1 MKRRTIVVRKH
12 MSFFA
17 KAALGLVSCSASMA
31 TAQTAPPLGQAGSFA
46 VLGAS
51 AVTNTGPTVV
61 TGDLGIWPSTAS
73 SITGFPPGIV
83 NGATHP
89 GDAVAQQAQT
99 DVTAA
104 YNDLAGQACNPGNVL
119 TGIDLGGLTLT
130 PGVYCFSTSAQLTGT
145 LTLDAQGNSAAVFV
159 FQIGTTLTT
168 ASGSRVLVIN
178 NGSSCNV
185 FWQIGS
191 SATLGTTT
199 AFAGNILALAS
210 ITLNTGAVAPGRA
223 LARTGAVTLDTNGVG
238 GCSGPGGGVIQP
250 GAALTPTLSQWALIA
265 LTLLIAFGGY
275 IAMRGRNV

>member
-1 MKRRTIVVRKH
+1 MVFCNASLVV
-12 MSFFA
+12 
-17 KAALGLVSCSASMA
+17 
-31 TAQTAPPLGQAGSFA
+31 AQTAPPLGQAGSFA

-61 TGDLGIWPSTAS
+61 TGDLGIWPNTAS

-104 YNDLAGQACNPGNVL
+104 YNNLAGQACSTGNDL
-119 TGIDLGGLTLT
+119 TGTDLGGLTLT

-159 FQIGTTLTT
+159 FQIGSTLTT
-168 ASGSRVLVIN
+168 ASASRVLVIN
-178 NGSSCNV
+178 GGSSCNV

-199 AFAGNILALAS
+199 AFAGNILALAD
-210 ITLNTGAVAPGRA
+210 ITLNTGVVAPGRA

-238 GCSGPGGGVIQP
+238 GCSSAGGVLP
-250 GAALTPTLSQWALIA
+250 GSAALTPALSYWALIG
-265 LTLLIAFGGY
+265 LTLLIALVGFVA
-275 IAMRGRNV
+275 IRREDS

>member
-1 MKRRTIVVRKH
+1 MVGRCVGFLAKTALAMVFCNASLVV
-12 MSFFA
+12 
-17 KAALGLVSCSASMA
+17 
-31 TAQTAPPLGQAGSFA
+31 AQTAPPLGQAGSFA

-61 TGDLGIWPSTAS
+61 TGDLGIWPNTAS

-104 YNDLAGQACNPGNVL
+104 YNNLAGQACSTGNDL
-119 TGIDLGGLTLT
+119 TGTDLGGLTLT

-159 FQIGTTLTT
+159 FQIGSTLTT
-168 ASGSRVLVIN
+168 ASASRVLVIN
-178 NGSSCNV
+178 GGSSCNV

-199 AFAGNILALAS
+199 AFAGNILALAD
-210 ITLNTGAVAPGRA
+210 ITLNTGVVAPGRA

-238 GCSGPGGGVIQP
+238 GCSSAGGVLP
-250 GAALTPTLSQWALIA
+250 GSAALTPALSYWALIG
-265 LTLLIAFGGY
+265 LTLLIALVGFVA
-275 IAMRGRNV
+275 IRREDS

>member
-1 MKRRTIVVRKH
+1 MVCKNVI
-12 MSFFA
+12 FFA
-17 KAALGLVSCSASMA
+17 KSALAMAFCSASMVI
-31 TAQTAPPLGQAGSFA
+31 AQTAPPLGQAGSFA

-73 SITGFPPGIV
+73 SITGFPPGTVI
-83 NGATHP
+83 GATHP
-89 GDAVAQQAQT
+89 ADAVAQQAQT

-104 YNDLAGQACNPGNVL
+104 YNNLAGQACSPSNVL

-145 LTLDAQGNSAAVFV
+145 LTLDAKGNSAAVFV
-159 FQIGTTLTT
+159 FQIGSTLTT
-168 ASGSRVLVIN
+168 ASASRVLVIN
-178 NGSSCNV
+178 GGSSCNV

-191 SATLGTTT
+191 SAILGTTT

-210 ITLNTGAVAPGRA
+210 ITLNTGVVAPGRA

-238 GCSGPGGGVIQP
+238 GCSSAGGVLP
-250 GAALTPTLSQWALIA
+250 GSAALTPALSQWALIA
-265 LTLLIAFGGY
+265 LTLLIASVGFM
-275 IAMRGRNV
+275 AMRRRDG

>member
-1 MKRRTIVVRKH
+1 VVCKNAIF
-12 MSFFA
+12 SA
-17 KAALGLVSCSASMA
+17 KLALAMVLCSASVA
-31 TAQTAPPLGQAGSFA
+31 LAQTAPALGQAGGFA

-61 TGDLGIWPSTAS
+61 TGDLGIWPNTAS
-73 SITGFPPGIV
+73 SITGFPPGTVI
-83 NGATHP
+83 GATHS

-99 DVTAA
+99 DVTTA
-104 YNDLAGQACNPGNVL
+104 YNNLAGQACSPGNVL

-159 FQIGTTLTT
+159 FQIGSTLTT
-168 ASGSRVLVIN
+168 ASASRVLVIN
-178 NGSSCNV
+178 GGSSCNV

-210 ITLNTGAVAPGRA
+210 ITLNTGVVAPGRV
-223 LARTGAVTLDTNGVG
+223 LARTGAVTLDSNGVG
-238 GCSGPGGGVIQP
+238 GCSSAGAVLPGS
-250 GAALTPTLSQWALIA
+250 AALTPALSQWALIA
-265 LTLLIAFGGY
+265 LTLLIAAVGF
-275 IAMRGRNV
+275 IAMRRADS

>member
-1 MKRRTIVVRKH
+1 MTVR
-12 MSFFA
+12 FA
-17 KAALGLVSCSASMA
+17 SLVAKTALAVAFCAPSIAL
-31 TAQTAPPLGQAGSFA
+31 AQTAPPLGQAGSFA

-51 AVTNTGPTVV
+51 AVTNTGPTVL
-61 TGDLGIWPSTAS
+61 TGDLGIWANTTS

-83 NGATHP
+83 NGATHSA
-89 GDAVAQQAQT
+89 DAVAQQAQT

-104 YNDLAGQACNPGNVL
+104 YNNLAGQACSQANTL

-130 PGVYCFSTSAQLTGT
+130 PGVYCFSTSAQLTGA

-159 FQIGTTLTT
+159 FQVGSTLTT
-168 ASGSRVLVIN
+168 ASGSRVVLT
-178 NGSSCNV
+178 NGASACNV
-185 FWQIGS
+185 FWQVGS

-238 GCSGPGGGVIQP
+238 GCSSPGGGVIQP
-250 GAALTPTLSQWALIA
+250 GAALTPTLSHWALIV
-265 LTLLIAFGGY
+265 LTLLIAMVGFK
-275 IAMRGRNV
+275 AMRRRDG

>member
-1 MKRRTIVVRKH
+1 MMVRFA
-12 MSFFA
+12 SFIG
-17 KAALGLVSCSASMA
+17 KTALAVAFCGPLIAL
-31 TAQTAPPLGQAGSFA
+31 AQTAPPLGQAGGFA

-61 TGDLGIWPSTAS
+61 TGDLGIWPNTVS

-83 NGATHP
+83 IGATHA

-104 YNDLAGQACNPGNVL
+104 YNDLAGQACDTGNVL

-145 LTLDAQGNSAAVFV
+145 LTLDAQGNSGAVFV
-159 FQIGTTLTT
+159 FQIGSTLTT
-168 ASGSRVLVIN
+168 ASGSRVLLT
-178 NGSSCNV
+178 NGGSACNV
-185 FWQIGS
+185 FWQVGS

-238 GCSGPGGGVIQP
+238 GCSSPGGGGIIQP

-265 LTLLIAFGGY
+265 LTLLIAAVGF
-275 IAMRGRNV
+275 IAMRRRDS